1 MKLMDQAG
9 NFFPG
14 ELKKELGYMYSTKS
28 FSFSIEEMSNMWKP
42 STMSNSTAWTP
53 AGYDLYFLGTLY
65 DFYYLESLT
74 GTGVT
79 HVIKD
84 GIQLK
89 ILGRTVRT
97 FKPGVPFNIQVALMR
112 TDGTMYDGFYD
123 RQLVVTVASE
133 PGSPSSTV
141 PEDKQI
147 IPDDNILNYEI
158 MPGDS
163 DRIIRVTVT
172 HAASGNTV
180 EIRCYRYYSAYNR
193 YMALTSS
200 TEDPR
205 TESYMTFTVRA
216 NFFVKE
222 INYLISSGG
231 RILLGSVLVMYG
243 KQKTFSVALSR
254 EMSPTSHIV
263 AYCIVEGEVITDA
276 MSFYVRDSRLRQP
289 SIYINYGKDFRQD
302 WIEIVAK
309 GPPGGYV
316 FTGVIDYEM
325 FLRGALPW
333 ITEQKVIHEL
343 MTYDVMAYGPYQH
356 TWWVN
361 DLSGQWEKT
370 VFFPAATTGMDTNT
384 TIDAVGLLV
393 LSDANI
399 TIRQEY
405 SPCNRSLGLGIC
417 PLSYQCY
424 ELKRACDG
432 VFDCTDGYDEIAC
445 PMPEDQMYKERPN
458 ELYTLFW
465 NSRYQDSWSMFWNEH
480 YVKQVGQAE
489 IRVLQ
494 DELMDPIAFN
504 AFFMHPD
511 QGLFIAKE
519 YILHDTTRKFFVT
532 IESPDAIR
540 RGEQVGLRLDV
551 YNYWDQD
558 MEVII
563 MLHGDPTYK
572 FIHVEDFGYVVS
584 YAPRTS
590 FGDFQTML
598 PIAGDCSC
606 TYLLM
611 PIVSVMTEGQFTV
624 RLSSYSSQR
633 EDYEEVPIEI
643 SYDGVIGRYR
653 HTPYLVDL
661 VNTGSLII
669 PDLKV
674 NISQRFVDPGV
685 RDLLYIPYS
694 GTATL
699 HVYGDLVSPGLFED
713 YLTSLNTAWAY
724 HDSAEGYIFE
734 FAVNLLTLNYLQTIN
749 LLKVEQLNVT
759 LEYMQTILM
768 RQYAYMQ
775 DDGSYKMFRRSTKP
789 CVRLTSLVLKHLHSA
804 MVSTWWETLFIPV
817 DILNRMALW
826 LSQQQDET
834 GAFIETSDYYYDRSF
849 WPNTTTP
856 TNQTFEWHIA
866 TTAHVVISL
875 SKAERLTGAAKQA
888 ADSARKR
895 AADYLGSKVL
905 QITDPFQMA
914 ITAYALQAAFH
925 KDRDTAFN
933 RLRPMGNHPNT
944 QYIYWAAQ
952 DIPDNPSERINN
964 VEFQYERQFHPN
976 VGNAVM
982 ATSYALLCYLA
993 QNDYKTA
1000 VPIMKFIASQH
1011 NHLMGW
1017 SSTQDTLLALEALT
1031 EFSYRQT
1038 NRAFYNL
1045 QLTFGCSSNDT
1056 WTETVS
1062 LNKSNF
1068 ASLYSFPI
1076 EPAFGQ
1082 IKTRA
1087 TGTGYAFLALDHWVH
1102 YEKPYQVQ
1110 AVGPPY
1116 PSFELDIDQQRS
1128 WGRNFSHMEMTIC
1141 FRWKRPDISPVSGM
1155 ANVIVEIPTGYVIS
1169 RDTIEQ
1175 MYAANYTALKRVRFY
1190 LQKLIL
1196 FFEYVSQQRTCFSF
1210 VADRWYPVANT
1221 SIDHLIMIQ
1230 EYSETGLQNL
1240 SAYNT
1245 YSLFQLHICQVCG
1258 SFQCPYCQ
1266 YYNAAPPILITST
1279 ALLVSLFCS
1288 LFALAVSNF
1297 ASVGMP
1303 FRRTAPGG
1311 LHTDHPRRY
1320 HH

>member
-1 MKLMDQAG
+1 M
-9 NFFPG
+9 N
-14 ELKKELGYMYSTKS
+14 
-28 FSFSIEEMSNMWKP
+28 
-42 STMSNSTAWTP
+42 
-53 AGYDLYFLGTLY
+53 
-65 DFYYLESLT
+65 
-74 GTGVT
+74 
-79 HVIKD
+79 
-84 GIQLK
+84 
-89 ILGRTVRT
+89 
-97 FKPGVPFNIQVALMR
+97 
-112 TDGTMYDGFYD
+112 
-123 RQLVVTVASE
+123 
-133 PGSPSSTV
+133 
-141 PEDKQI
+141 
-147 IPDDNILNYEI
+147 
-158 MPGDS
+158 
-163 DRIIRVTVT
+163 
-172 HAASGNTV
+172 
-180 EIRCYRYYSAYNR
+180 
-193 YMALTSS
+193 
-200 TEDPR
+200 
-205 TESYMTFTVRA
+205 
-216 NFFVKE
+216 
-222 INYLISSGG
+222 
-231 RILLGSVLVMYG
+231 G
-243 KQKTFSVALSR
+243 KQKTFAVALSR
-254 EMSPTSHIV
+254 EMAPSAHIV
-263 AYCIVEGEVITDA
+263 AYCIVEGEVVTDA
-276 MSFYVRDSRLRQP
+276 MSFYVRDTRLKQP

-316 FTGVIDYEM
+316 FTQAIDYEFM
-325 FLRGALPW
+325 MRGAMPF

-343 MTYDVMAYGPYQH
+343 MTYDFMANGPYQH

-361 DLSGQWEKT
+361 DISGQWEKT

-384 TIDAVGLLV
+384 TIDSVGLII

-432 VFDCTDGYDEIAC
+432 IFDCTDGYDEIAC
-445 PMPEDQMYKERPN
+445 PMPADQTYKMRPY

-465 NSRYQDSWSMFWNEH
+465 NSRYQDVWQMFWNEH
-480 YVKQVGQAE
+480 YIKQVGQGE

-494 DELMDPIAFN
+494 DELMDPLVFG

-511 QGLFIAKE
+511 QGLSICNEWF
-519 YILHDTTRKFFVT
+519 LHDTTRKFFVT

-551 YNYWDQD
+551 YNYWDLD

-563 MLHGDPTYK
+563 MLHGDDSYK

-598 PIAGDCSC
+598 PIKGGQVA
-606 TYLLM
+606 TYLMM
-611 PIVSVMTEGQFTV
+611 PIVSTLTEGSFTV
-624 RLSSYSSQR
+624 RLSAYSSQR
-633 EDYEEVPIEI
+633 EDYEEVPFDIT
-643 SYDGVIGRYR
+643 YDGVIGRYR

-669 PDLKV
+669 PDLKI
-674 NISQRFVDPGV
+674 NISQRFYYPGA

-694 GTATL
+694 GKSTL
-699 HVYGDLVSPGLFED
+699 YVYGDMVSPGLFED
-713 YLTSLNTAWAY
+713 HLTSLNTAWSY
-724 HDSAEGYIFE
+724 HDSGEGYIFE
-734 FAVNLLTLNYLQTIN
+734 FAVNLQTLNYLQTIN
-749 LLKVEQLNVT
+749 LLDVGQLNIT

-775 DDGSYKMFRRSTKP
+775 DDGSYKMFRRSPTS
-789 CVRLTSLVLKHLHSA
+789 CVRLTSLVLKTLHEA
-804 MVSTWWETLFIPV
+804 LVSTWWETLFIPV
-817 DILNRMALW
+817 DILNNMALW
-826 LSQQQDET
+826 LAQQQNAD
-834 GAFIETSDYYYDRSF
+834 GAFVETAENYYDRSF
-849 WPNTTTP
+849 WPNTTDPKGVTH
-856 TNQTFEWHIA
+856 TWHIPI
-866 TTAHVVISL
+866 TAHVVISL
-875 SKAERLTGAAKQA
+875 SQATRLTGQAKQA
-888 ADSARKR
+888 ADSARVR

-925 KDRDTAFN
+925 RDRDTAFN
-933 RLRPMGNHPNT
+933 RLATMGNHSNT
-944 QYIYWAAQ
+944 KYVYWAAQ

-982 ATSYALLCYLA
+982 GTSYALLCYLA
-993 QNDYKTA
+993 KNDLATA

-1031 EFSYRQT
+1031 AFSYRQT

-1045 QLTFGCSSNDT
+1045 QLTFACSSNNT

-1062 LNKSNF
+1062 LDKTNF
-1068 ASLYSFPI
+1068 ASLYTFPI
-1076 EPAFGQ
+1076 TPAFGQ

-1116 PSFELDIDQQRS
+1116 PSFDLDIDQQRF
-1128 WGRNFSHMEMTIC
+1128 WGRNFSHMEMSIC
-1141 FRWKRPDISPVSGM
+1141 FRWKRLDLAPVSGM
-1155 ANVIVEIPTGYVIS
+1155 ANVIVEIPTGFIVS
-1169 RDTIEQ
+1169 RDTIEW
-1175 MYAANYTALKRVRFY
+1175 MYSANFTALKRVRFY

-1196 FFEYVSQQRTCFSF
+1196 FFEYVGPQRTCFSF

-1240 SAYNT
+1240 SAYNAFT
-1245 YSLFQLHICQVCG
+1245 LFQLHICQVCG

-1266 YYNAAPPILITST
+1266 YYNAAPPILMTSSV
-1279 ALLVSLFCS
+1279 LLFSFFCS
-1288 LFALAVSNF
+1288 LLAYYIATFV
-1297 ASVGMP
+1297 SVG
-1303 FRRTAPGG
+1303 TSSNLI
-1311 LHTDHPRRY
+1311 LHSNHPRRY
-1320 HH
+1320 REH